1 MEELGGREDKDQ
13 NHIVCDYCGKEFDNS
28 DKFKIHID
36 QVHSSSD
43 SFHEI
48 KVILIYPSYKE
59 RLLILDDGLVQSL
72 MLL

>member
-1 MEELGGREDKDQ
+1 MEEEGVGGEDKDQ

-43 SFHEI
+43 LFH
-48 KVILIYPSYKE
+48 
-59 RLLILDDGLVQSL
+59 
-72 MLL
+72 